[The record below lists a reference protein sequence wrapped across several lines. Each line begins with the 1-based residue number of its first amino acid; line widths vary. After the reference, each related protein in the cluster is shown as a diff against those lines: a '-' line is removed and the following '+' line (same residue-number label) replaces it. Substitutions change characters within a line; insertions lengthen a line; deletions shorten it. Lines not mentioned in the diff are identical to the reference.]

1 MSSYGLLSSGFVQK
15 PLEVTKQE
23 IEDEL
28 KSTISPSLNTSAA
41 SVVGQLIAPFVTQL
55 TEVWELLQLLS
66 TSNDPDEATDTL
78 LEHIAAITGV
88 TRLPATESTAVLY
101 MTGTPTTLVEAG
113 RIISVLGDA
122 TARFVTLAD
131 ATIAASTAWAGSTV
145 YAADDVVTNGG
156 NIYICT
162 TGGTSAGSG
171 GPTGTGTAIADNTV
185 IWRYLGAGTGYIT
198 VNVEAEST
206 GPTVANGYT
215 LTEIETPVSGW
226 DNATNPDDA
235 TLGTDEET
243 DEELR
248 ARRDALLRAQGN
260 ATVEAI
266 RADLLSEVTGVTD
279 ARVFENTT
287 DVTDGDGLPP
297 HSFEAVVLGGV
308 NQDIADSLWASKA
321 AGIATYGTITETVV
335 DSQEVS
341 HSIKF
346 SRPTTVTVH
355 IEVTLTTDSNYPA
368 DGDTQVKEAIANI
381 YGAALEIGDDVVIS
395 QLYEHIFSVSGVVDV
410 TAIKVDTVD
419 PPTGTTNLVID
430 DRELADIQT
439 ANIDVISS

>member
-1 MSSYGLLSSGFVQK
+1 MSSYGLFSSGFVQK

-88 TRLPATESTAVLY
+88 TRLPATESAAVLY

-226 DNATNPDDA
+226 ENATNPDDA

-266 RADLLSEVTGVTD
+266 RSDLLIEVTGVTD

-308 NQDIADSLWASKA
+308 NQDIADLLWASKA

-335 DSQEVS
+335 DSQGVS

>member
-1 MSSYGLLSSGFVQK
+1 MSSYGLFSSGFVQK

-66 TSNDPDEATDTL
+66 TSNDPDEATDTI

-88 TRLPATESTAVLY
+88 TRLPATESAAVLY

-266 RADLLSEVTGVTD
+266 RSDLLIEVTGVTD

-308 NQDIADSLWASKA
+308 NQDIADLLWASKA

-335 DSQEVS
+335 DSQGVS

>member
-1 MSSYGLLSSGFVQK
+1 MSSYGLFSSGFVQK

-88 TRLPATESTAVLY
+88 TRLPATESAAVLY